1 MAWASS
7 LIHPESVCKRKVNDV
22 LIPAPRLKTIATLLL
37 KAARVPP
44 ADAELGA
51 DSLVEANLRGVDS
64 HGVQHLPIYVE
75 RIRLGLVELHPTF
88 PILNEA
94 NSTALIDGQNSLG
107 QVAAM
112 HAMELAIAKGREA
125 GTALIG
131 VRGTNHCGMLAYF
144 AMRAVRE
151 GLIGFASCNGPAN
164 MAPWGGKDLLISN
177 NPICFAIPAGEDL
190 PIVLDM
196 ANSVVAKGKLY
207 AARSKGESIP
217 EGWALDKHGQP
228 TTDPSAALNGGSLVP
243 VGRYKGYGLA
253 LVMDVMAGLMT
264 GSGFGLGVGSLH
276 HELTRGMNLGLL
288 MGAMNVESFMPL
300 PTFRQLVDTYVQQVR
315 SSTPAPGFERVYLPG
330 ELELES
336 RARRSAEGI
345 PIPQK
350 VWEALVTTGQELGIQ
365 L

>member
-44 ADAELGA
+44 ADAELVA

-94 NSTALIDGQNSLG
+94 NNTALIDGQNSLG

-300 PTFRQLVDTYVQQVR
+300 STFRQLVDDYSQQMR
-315 SSTPAPGFERVYLPG
+315 SSTPAAGFERVYLPG
-330 ELELES
+330 ELEFAS
-336 RARRSAEGI
+336 RLRRAEEGI
-345 PIPQK
+345 PVPQK
-350 VWEALVTTGQELGIQ
+350 VWQALLTTAQELGVD

>member
-1 MAWASS
+1 
-7 LIHPESVCKRKVNDV
+7 VNDV
-22 LIPAPRLKTIATLLL
+22 VIPAPRLKTIATLLL
-37 KAARVPP
+37 RAARVPP
-44 ADAELGA
+44 ADAELVA

-64 HGVQHLPIYVE
+64 HGVQHLRIYVE

-125 GTALIG
+125 GIALVG
-131 VRGTNHCGMLAYF
+131 VRATNHCGMLAYF
-144 AMRAVRE
+144 TMRAMRE
-151 GLIGFASCNGPAN
+151 GMIGFASCNGPAN

-288 MGAMNVESFMPL
+288 MGAMNVESFTPL
-300 PTFRQLVDTYVQQVR
+300 SSFRQLVDNYIQQMR
-315 SSTPAPGFERVYLPG
+315 SSTPAAGFERVYLPG
-330 ELELES
+330 ELEFAS
-336 RARRSAEGI
+336 RLRRAEEGI
-345 PIPQK
+345 PVPRQ
-350 VWEALVTTGQELGIQ
+350 VWQALLITAQELGVD